1 VSSQSYGVNV
11 FINVCRDIKFNDQV
25 PGHRCSDGSTKTQP
39 SPACRTD
46 IGKPIGKITSLSRLH
61 YMGNKIK
68 LNYTIV
74 TKDCP
79 VGVVTDITFLCQKQ
93 FLNVSKLTYSPVRD
107 LVYTAQKPPFRK
119 SMGTRLAG

>member
-1 VSSQSYGVNV
+1 MSSQSYGVNV

-25 PGHRCSDGSTKTQP
+25 PEYRCSDGSTKTQS

-46 IGKPIGKITSLSRLH
+46 IGKPIGKITSSSRLH

-107 LVYTAQKPPFRK
+107 LVFTA
-119 SMGTRLAG
+119 